1 MLPVLTAVVIG
12 GTSILGGKGSYA
24 GTVVG
29 ALFITLLSSILSVLQ
44 MPEAFR
50 QIVFGLII
58 LSMLLIRRFERNNR

>member
-1 MLPVLTAVVIG
+1 MRPIAC
-12 GTSILGGKGSYA
+12 SYA